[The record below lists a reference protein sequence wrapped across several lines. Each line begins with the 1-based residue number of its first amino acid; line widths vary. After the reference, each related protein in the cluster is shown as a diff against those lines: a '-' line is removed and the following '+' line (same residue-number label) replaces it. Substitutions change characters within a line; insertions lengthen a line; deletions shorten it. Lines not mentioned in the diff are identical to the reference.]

1 MRISVMPER
10 AQSASHI
17 CSRGRPRIGTR
28 HLGMESVRGRE
39 HPLLNFHLRDDNCQS
54 GPSAVRSDGCS
65 LLLTETG
72 SSPRSRNCM
81 TRVFMSSLVGD
92 SVLSQQR
99 DCSYQSIVAGET
111 LLTYSRSLMN
121 CSSFGSTVPPNM
133 GSNAPSEI
141 EEPLVNYCLL

>member
-1 MRISVMPER
+1 ME
-10 AQSASHI
+10 
-17 CSRGRPRIGTR
+17 RGRQCINRVTCGTSKVGSTR
-28 HLGMESVRGRE
+28 CSIFILGMTTVSPAHRQYA
-39 HPLLNFHLRDDNCQS
+39 LT
-54 GPSAVRSDGCS
+54 ACS

-121 CSSFGSTVPPNM
+121 CSSFVITVPPDM
-133 GSNAPSEI
+133 GPNAPW
-141 EEPLVNYCLL
+141 